1 MSDHGTTDRG
11 TERTETVI
19 GDLKLTRG
27 LAIQMAAL
35 GTLGLFVAVAA
46 LSVLYQGATG
56 EAATF
61 RFAPGVDWWTDA
73 LNLLVLAVLGT
84 AFVVPHEWLH
94 GLAIRHYGGEAR
106 YGVGVAH
113 FVLPYAYATTDHEFS
128 RDQFVVVLLTPLVV
142 LTGVGVPVMLLLEW
156 DWLIVPLAANAAG
169 AVADLWM
176 TMTLLSYPASIRLE
190 DHETGVRILG
200 DERDRPRELSVT
212 ALVWD
217 ALSGAAVAVI
227 GLLAVLAVGGPLVLS
242 ALGVE
247 SLAVGTDGTVT
258 FLFSF
263 VSTPDEISFAVGP
276 GVLAV
281 GAALGL
287 CYAFARSYRRRR
299 PADEPTD
306 VADVVAPDRARS
318 S

>member
-1 MSDHGTTDRG
+1 MSDQGTTEPG
-11 TERTETVI
+11 TETVGTGAVI
-19 GDLKLTRG
+19 GDLELTRG

-46 LSVLYQGATG
+46 LGALYQGATG
-56 EAATF
+56 EPATF
-61 RFAPGVDWWTDA
+61 RIAPGVGWWTDA
-73 LNLLVLAVLGT
+73 LNLLVLAVLGI

-142 LTGVGVPVMLLLEW
+142 LTGVGIPAMLAFEW

-169 AVADLWM
+169 SVADLWM
-176 TMTLLSYPASIRLE
+176 TVTLLSYPSTIRLE
-190 DHETGVRILG
+190 DHESGVRILG
-200 DERDRPRELSVT
+200 DERDRPRAPSVT

-217 ALSGAAVAVI
+217 ALSGAAVAAL
-227 GLLAVLAVGGPLVLS
+227 GLLAALAVGGPVALS
-242 ALGVE
+242 ALGVD
-247 SLAVGTDGTVT
+247 SLTVGTEGTVT

-263 VSTPDEISFAVGP
+263 VSTPEEISFAVGP

-299 PADEPTD
+299 RPADDPSD
-306 VADVVAPDRARS
+306 AADAAASDRS
-318 S
+318 